1 MFSQAMF
8 VGFVATDPEIKKTK
22 TERSLCKFNLA
33 VDRPVK
39 SAGAKSTA
47 DFHRI
52 EVWDGYAEFIAT
64 TVKKGDKIFVS
75 SRPVN
80 RTYPDKNGANR
91 TITFYTASHIE
102 FAGTKKDKFLPPPPL
117 DLSDLFSCAEED
129 GEVLQ

>member
-39 SAGAKSTA
+39 SADAKSLA

-52 EVWDGYAEFIAT
+52 EVWDGYAEFIAA

-80 RTYPDKNGANR
+80 RTYPDKNGVNR

-102 FAGTKKDKFLPPPPL
+102 FAGTKKEKFLPPPPL
-117 DLSDLFSCAEED
+117 DLFNMIVCTVEE
-129 GEVLQ
+129 GEVFQ